1 MDRLKETLDRL
12 VQTDV
17 IVPVIEPDVTTS
29 H

>member
-1 MDRLKETLDRL
+1 MDRLKETLDQL